1 MLSKNQGKYIKSLQ
15 IKKYRKQEQKF
26 LVEGAKSIQ
35 ELLSSSFEVEWLLTT
50 DTFAKSLDTKL
61 INRANSHFIL
71 SEKDLSA
78 LSSFENN
85 NSGLAVVRCKPNL
98 PLQVH
103 QEYALVLDDVKD
115 PGNLGTIIR
124 IADWYGISKI
134 ICSENSAEFYNP
146 KVIAATMGSFTR
158 VQVFYADLVSFLSSA
173 QVPVM
178 GALLEGEVLHGF
190 DFPAAGLLVMGN
202 ESNGISEEVRPFIQH
217 ALRIP
222 GYGHAESLNVG
233 VATAIFCDNIRRSLA

>member
-35 ELLSSSFEVEWLLTT
+35 ELLASSFEVDWLLMTEE
-50 DTFAKSLDTKL
+50 FAQSLDAKA

-85 NSGLAVVRCKPNL
+85 NSGLAVVRCKPNQ
-98 PLQVH
+98 PLKIQN
-103 QEYALVLDDVKD
+103 EYALVLDDVKD

-146 KVIAATMGSFTR
+146 KVISATMGSFTR
-158 VQVFYADLVSFLSSA
+158 VQLFYTDLIPFLSSA
-173 QVPVM
+173 QLPIM
-178 GALLEGEVLHGF
+178 GALLEGEVLHTF
-190 DFPAAGLLVMGN
+190 NFPKAGLLVMGN
-202 ESNGISEEVRPFIQH
+202 ESNGISAEVRPFIQH
-217 ALRIP
+217 ALHIP